1 MMSSS
6 SLELAY
12 GLLAPLLVLLFSIK
26 LSNSSSIFE
35 SELSC
40 FPFPFLAA
48 ADEEPLVLI
57 SLNKSSASSL
67 SLLSILYLVVALL
80 RLTLSRAIGATSDR
94 SPPPSESESIFSS
107 SSLDSQ
113 GFFLFN
119 FGFGSSSRFFLFGGQ
134 TNLLAQT
141 TVCIFVVDHIIKLV
155 FFVFNIFFNFASNLV
170 SFAFF
175 GSLIFDSFFP
185 EVGCDLG
192 DDANSMGRWTSL
204 FFDGFFA
211 SFLLAL
217 SNNFQTFIFFF
228 FGLNFVQLLEQFV

>member
-113 GFFLFN
+113 GFFLF
-119 FGFGSSSRFFLFGGQ
+119 FL
-134 TNLLAQT
+134 
-141 TVCIFVVDHIIKLV
+141 
-155 FFVFNIFFNFASNLV
+155 
-170 SFAFF
+170 AFF
-175 GSLIFDSFFP
+175 GLFFSEGLDFSFLTLGLAAAAGFFFSGVKPTFSLKLRFASLSLIISSNSSF
-185 EVGCDLG
+185 
-192 DDANSMGRWTSL
+192 SSSI
-204 FFDGFFA
+204 
-211 SFLLAL
+211 SFSILRATLLAL
-217 SNNFQTFIFFF
+217 RSLMAFLPPFFLPF
-228 FGLNFVQLLEQFV
+228 PTISRLPSS

>member
-40 FPFPFLAA
+40 LPFPFLAA

-113 GFFLFN
+113 GFFLF
-119 FGFGSSSRFFLFGGQ
+119 FL
-134 TNLLAQT
+134 
-141 TVCIFVVDHIIKLV
+141 
-155 FFVFNIFFNFASNLV
+155 
-170 SFAFF
+170 AFF
-175 GSLIFDSFFP
+175 G
-185 EVGCDLG
+185 
-192 DDANSMGRWTSL
+192 L
-204 FFDGFFA
+204 FFSEGLDF
-211 SFLLAL
+211 SFLTLGLAAAAGSFL
-217 SNNFQTFIFFF
+217 TL
-228 FGLNFVQLLEQFV
+228 GLAAAAGF